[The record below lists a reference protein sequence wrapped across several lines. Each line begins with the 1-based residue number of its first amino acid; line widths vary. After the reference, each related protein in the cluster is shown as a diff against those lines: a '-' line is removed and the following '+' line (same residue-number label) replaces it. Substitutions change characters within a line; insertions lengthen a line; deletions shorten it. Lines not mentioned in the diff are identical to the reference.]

1 MRKTKMNNDK
11 ELLEKYGEIYT
22 SMLVEGD
29 GYYFYGYE
37 SSETFEFDP
46 DLQLAF
52 DMAVDTIEKFKQQLE
67 QKIINEGGSP
77 EDYEA

>member
-1 MRKTKMNNDK
+1 
-11 ELLEKYGEIYT
+11 
-22 SMLVEGD
+22 MLVEGD